1 MSTMDEIEKLIS
13 NIRITLESE
22 HKKRRNIKLFG
33 FSKEDT
39 RISLRE
45 NMNKMQELID
55 KLKQEQLELSV
66 KNKRKNHLHLI
77 KSDDNKVVKLFSI
90 DE

>member
-1 MSTMDEIEKLIS
+1 MDEIEKIIA
-13 NIRITLESE
+13 NITTTLESE
-22 HKKRRNIKLFG
+22 HKKERAVRLFG
-33 FSKEDT
+33 FS
-39 RISLRE
+39 RE
-45 NMNKMQELID
+45 NAYTSLKENMGKMQELID